1 MCVGAA
7 KLNKISSNVESFDF
21 FTGGIYETAT
31 IRSNNGSNIF
41 HATSAWKK
49 MALIKMFL
57 EKIRLKFLILILSSQ
72 TVSEPMQPEFTQ
84 PEERLSWSFQFTA
97 WCEEWLCSQTCN

>member
-1 MCVGAA
+1 
-7 KLNKISSNVESFDF
+7 
-21 FTGGIYETAT
+21 
-31 IRSNNGSNIF
+31 
-41 HATSAWKK
+41 
-49 MALIKMFL
+49 MFL

-84 PEERLSWSFQFTA
+84 PEEQLSWSFQFTA

>member
-7 KLNKISSNVESFDF
+7 KLNKLSSNVESFDF

-31 IRSNNGSNIF
+31 IRSNNGSNSF

-57 EKIRLKFLILILSSQ
+57 EKILSSQ